1 MHPVSMM
8 IKPSSGNCNM
18 HCDYCFYADE
28 MDNRSVSD
36 FGFMTEETLENVIK
50 KAFETAQ
57 GFCTIA
63 FQGGEPTL
71 RGLDFF
77 KKAVELE
84 YKYNK
89 NNIEVRHALQTNGL
103 LLNREWASFFRENNF
118 LIGISLDGKK
128 AGHDALRHTKSG
140 EDTFEAVLNAIK
152 ILREENVDFNILTVV
167 NKLTVKQARKIYS
180 FYQKNDLDFLQFIP
194 CLPPIREDMEN
205 YSPSAYEYGSFLNEL
220 FDCWFEDLKQGRQP
234 YIRQFEN
241 YVAILLGRAPDCC
254 DQSGVCQSQ
263 YVIEAD
269 GSVYPCD
276 FYVLDGYRLGNLN
289 EDSLEVID
297 DNRIASDFLKTS
309 AEARRECAKCEYYG
323 ICRGGCYRHFV
334 TTDEGK
340 QINRFCESYKAFF
353 DAHLKDLQM
362 IARNIKLYGRG

>member
-28 MDNRSVSD
+28 MDNRSVSNY
-36 FGFMTEETLENVIK
+36 GFMTEETLENVIK
-50 KAFETAQ
+50 KAFDMAQ

-63 FQGGEPTL
+63 YQGGEPTL

-77 KKAVELE
+77 KKAAELE
-84 YKYNK
+84 RKYNK
-89 NNIEVRHALQTNGL
+89 NDIKVRHALQTNGL
-103 LLNREWASFFRENNF
+103 SISREWAEFFRQEDF

-128 AGHDALRHTKSG
+128 GSHDACRHTKSG
-140 EDTFEAVLNAIK
+140 EDTFAKVNEAIN
-152 ILREENVDFNILTVV
+152 ILKEEKVPFNILTVV
-167 NKLTVKQARKIYS
+167 NRITVKQARKIYS
-180 FYQKNDLDFLQFIP
+180 FYQKNNLDFLQFIP
-194 CLPPIREDMEN
+194 CLPPIRENMEN

-220 FDCWFEDLKQGRQP
+220 FECWFEDLKQGRQP

-289 EDSLEVID
+289 KDSLDDID
-297 DNRIASDFLKTS
+297 QSRVKSDFLSTS
-309 AEARRECAKCEYYG
+309 QKVRLGCTGCEYYH
-323 ICRGGCYRHFV
+323 ICRGGCYRHFYQNE
-334 TTDEGK
+334 EGK
-340 QINRFCESYKAFF
+340 TANRFCESYKSFF
-353 DAHLKDLQM
+353 KAHLNDLNE
-362 IARNIKLYGRG
+362 ITRNIMLNSRH